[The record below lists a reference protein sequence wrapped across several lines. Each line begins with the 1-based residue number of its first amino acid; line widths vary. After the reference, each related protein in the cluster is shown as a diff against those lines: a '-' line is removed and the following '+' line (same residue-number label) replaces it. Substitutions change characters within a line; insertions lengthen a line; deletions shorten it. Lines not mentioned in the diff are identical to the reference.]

1 MPIEIDEPTEVSP
14 NRFTPLPDG
23 APALAP
29 DGDTGAPLIAPPSG
43 DPFIPEHRPAMELTP
58 AQFDDDRRAGVEF
71 IVPEKSQDAGDR
83 LQPSS
88 LPPEASEPGDGI
100 ELLRSGAGGLPFR
113 RASAIA
119 AHLGCS
125 TKSIHRRAAKE
136 GWPSQGNGNR
146 REYIPPFEIPTVGR
160 DSVDPSQDP
169 KLPQITFTDSSAH
182 SAARQRALKRERAV
196 IHYLDLQKA
205 GTPVETALR
214 QTAAAFLLETPPFE
228 FSYQRLRAWRDNYAQ
243 FGLNGLMDQKEGR
256 VGRKPVARFLSDDQ
270 RNQLKA
276 DAIEH
281 GSKARAGRNLMRDPE
296 LHAGARVA
304 LHGGHASKSYLPPS
318 IREAATV
325 SPLTA
330 ALHTGARAARLMT
343 SSVHS
348 DPASVKCG
356 DVYVADDETPNV
368 YCWEPWPNRLGYRIG
383 RPQILQVAD
392 CASLLPLNIRVVMR
406 ASGAYTADDV
416 AGTLG
421 DTFDTPGLPNV
432 GLLLEGGVWRSNSVI
447 GHKSNLSVEDRIGGL
462 SSLGLEVFHAR
473 TPMAK
478 WEIEGQ
484 FHLQQHIM
492 DKVPGY
498 CGRNERTDLPEKTKK
513 LLAQAERGAVH
524 PSTFLLSLSQFADH
538 VTDALRE
545 YSHERQDGKTLR
557 GASPWEKW
565 NDEAPKLRVMKETD
579 RWLYRSALCVT
590 TAKKNGELKV
600 SQGSG
605 RNQRIFYYH
614 NADLICARAG
624 QEIYVY
630 WNDHNPQAD
639 AVLLCGTVTNPHK
652 RICIGT
658 AKYVRE
664 ISRFNAGPED
674 IGEAMS
680 RKAAELQYAKTELR
694 SLAPHLER
702 TSVPV
707 VADRTAREIGATIAA
722 ASERH
727 EEKQK
732 LEATRQRA
740 NQSAARFGARASSP
754 SPGGEGRGEGEPLTG
769 NADECVERLD
779 DAPVIEDATIERL

>member
-1 MPIEIDEPTEVSP
+1 MSIQIDDPIPIPE
-14 NRFTPLPDG
+14 RTPLPDG
-23 APALAP
+23 APVIAP
-29 DGDTGAPLIAPPSG
+29 DGDTCAPREVVPSG
-43 DPFIPEHRPAMELTP
+43 HPFIPEHRPAMELIPVQASRSISTC
-58 AQFDDDRRAGVEF
+58 AGVEF
-71 IVPEKSQDAGDR
+71 SS
-83 LQPSS
+83 PS
-88 LPPEASEPGDGI
+88 PGG
-100 ELLRSGAGGLPFR
+100 EGRGEGGPQTVSAAFH
-113 RASAIA
+113 RASVIA
-119 AHLGCS
+119 THLGVS
-125 TKSIHRRAAKE
+125 IKSVHRQARAE
-136 GWPSQGNGNR
+136 GWPSRGVANR
-146 REYIPPFEIPTVGR
+146 VEYQPPFEIP
-160 DSVDPSQDP
+160 SPSPLNGEKAGMRGETIEDRV
-169 KLPQITFTDSSAH
+169 TFTDSSAH

-196 IHYLDLQKA
+196 LHYLDLQKA

-243 FGLNGLMDQKEGR
+243 FGLNGLIDQKEGR

-462 SSLGLEVFHAR
+462 ASLGLEVFHAR

-579 RWLYRSALCVT
+579 KWLYRSALCVT

-674 IGEAMS
+674 IGEAMG

-694 SLAPHLER
+694 TISPHLAR

-707 VADRTAREIGATIAA
+707 VADAEARRIGQNIAA
-722 ASERH
+722 AGERH
-727 EEKQK
+727 EETVKA
-732 LEATRQRA
+732 EARVKRSVAEAVRKAPVEAIDRA
-740 NQSAARFGARASSP
+740 AALSP
-754 SPGGEGRGEGEPLTG
+754 SPGGEGRDEGGPLTG
-769 NADECVERLD
+769 RAAEFQPEEISQLFGQD
-779 DAPVIEDATIERL
+779 